1 MFELEKMCEEP
12 HIANVLFF
20 ITMCSN
26 KGILKVFYIFF
37 RFEEVSREKGILNMN
52 AKSIQ
57 LPLQTFS
64 LIAGFMV
71 WVIISSLMPFI
82 KEEISLSANQL
93 ALITA
98 IPVVLGS
105 LMRIPIGYW
114 TNRFG
119 ARSLFSISF
128 LLLIFPIFYISV
140 ADSFVDL
147 LIGGLVLGLSG
158 ALFSVGV
165 TALPKY
171 YPKERHGFVNGI
183 YGVGNVGTA
192 ITTFSA
198 PVLAN
203 QFGWQTTVKFYIVL
217 VLFIALLN
225 FLLGDKKETKVN
237 TPLMEQIRSV
247 YKDEKLWFLCLF
259 YFLTFGVFVTFTIY
273 LPNFLVENFGLEK
286 VDAGLRTAG
295 FIALATFIRPLGGWL
310 GDKFNSFKILMVVFA
325 ALTLSGILLA
335 FNPSLLYYTIGCLTI
350 SLFAGIGNGVIFKLV
365 PMYFSKQAGIVN
377 GLVAAMGGL
386 GGFFPPL
393 LLSLLFN
400 LTGHYAIGYMAL
412 SQVAMASL
420 IIVIWMFYQDKL
432 GMANEILDHSTQGI
446 FVTDLNGN
454 IEKVNPAFT
463 QLTGFTKEE
472 VIGQN
477 PRIFKSEKHTN
488 DYYEKMWKAVKDQGF
503 WNGHVWN
510 KKKDG
515 QLYLVWVTI
524 NTVKNNGGE
533 IKNYVAMFSELK
545 DVTEF

>member
-1 MFELEKMCEEP
+1 
-12 HIANVLFF
+12 
-20 ITMCSN
+20 
-26 KGILKVFYIFF
+26 
-37 RFEEVSREKGILNMN
+37 MN
-52 AKSIQ
+52 TKSIQ

-71 WVIISSLMPFI
+71 WVILSSLMPFI
-82 KEEISLSANQL
+82 KEEINLSANQL

-128 LLLIFPIFYISV
+128 LLLILPIFYISI

-158 ALFSVGV
+158 AVFSVGV
-165 TALPKY
+165 TSLPKY

-203 QFGWQTTVKFYIVL
+203 QFGWQTTVRFFIIL
-217 VLFIALLN
+217 VIFIAILN
-225 FLLGDKKETKVN
+225 FFLGDKKETKVN
-237 TPLMEQIRSV
+237 TPLMEQIKGV
-247 YKDEKLWFLCLF
+247 YRDEKLWFLCLF
-259 YFLTFGVFVTFTIY
+259 YFLTFGVFVTFTVY
-273 LPNFLVENFGLEK
+273 LPNFLVSNFGLDK

-295 FIALATFIRPLGGWL
+295 FIAIATFVRPLGGWL
-310 GDKFNSFKILMVVFA
+310 GDKFNSFKILMIVFA
-325 ALTLSGILLA
+325 ALTLSGVLLA

-350 SLFAGIGNGVIFKLV
+350 SFFAGIGNGVIFKLV

-393 LLSLLFN
+393 ILSFLFN

-412 SQVAMASL
+412 SQVALASL

-432 GMANEILDHSTQGI
+432 IMANEIIDHSTQGI
-446 FVTDLNGN
+446 FVTDLNGK

-463 QLTGFTKEE
+463 TVTGFSEEE

-477 PRIFKSEKHTN
+477 PRILKSDKHSN
-488 DYYEKMWKAVKDQGF
+488 DFYDNLWKTVKDHGF
-503 WNGHVWN
+503 WSGQIWN
-510 KKKDG
+510 KRKDG

-533 IKNYVAMFSELK
+533 IKNYVAMFSEIDEL
-545 DVTEF
+545 TGF